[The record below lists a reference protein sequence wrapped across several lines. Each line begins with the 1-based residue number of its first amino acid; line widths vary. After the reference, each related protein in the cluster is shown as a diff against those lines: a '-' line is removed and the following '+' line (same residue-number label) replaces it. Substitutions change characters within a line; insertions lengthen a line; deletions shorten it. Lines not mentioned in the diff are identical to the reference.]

1 MFTILQIEIAQ
12 VLRRNLQDEVTI
24 AILTPY
30 KAQKWVLDE
39 LQSDMV
45 RPSATVHTINES
57 QGDNFA

>member
-1 MFTILQIEIAQ
+1 MLQVEIAQ
-12 VLRRNLQDEVTI
+12 VLRRNLQDGEVTI

-39 LQSDMV
+39 LQSGMV